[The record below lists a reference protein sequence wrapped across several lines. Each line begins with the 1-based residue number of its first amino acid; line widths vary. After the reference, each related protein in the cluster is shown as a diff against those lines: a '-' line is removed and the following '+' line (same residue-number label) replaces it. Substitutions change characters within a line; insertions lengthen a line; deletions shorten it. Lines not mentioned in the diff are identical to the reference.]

1 MHYYTAVPVPVFVG
15 TLLVVI
21 AVLILLTVIIAM
33 LCIRRGRGKELEGAA
48 DRDSEYD
55 DVMEKAIELSGA
67 ANPMEMKANEAYGT
81 HQQEDNNTA
90 SILETSTEAH
100 YEELH

>member
-1 MHYYTAVPVPVFVG
+1 MEITEG
-15 TLLVVI
+15 STTLI
-21 AVLILLTVIIAM
+21 GIISQ
-33 LCIRRGRGKELEGAA
+33 RERHSNVSGAA

-55 DVMEKAIELSGA
+55 DVIEKAIELSGA

-81 HQQEDNNTA
+81 HQQQDNNTA